1 MGVFAGG
8 GLCLGNR
15 QTPTGPVQWCYC
27 LDWAW
32 DHSSTIAMGTG
43 GERRSALSVLF

>member
-15 QTPTGPVQWCYC
+15 QTQTGPVQWCYC

-32 DHSSTIAMGTG
+32 DHSCTQTRLPWAQAWSV
-43 GERRSALSVLF
+43 ALL